1 MIRVG
6 SQVLYYCR
14 VEIDESLHIGNLITA
29 QCGVTDVS
37 EHNYV
42 TKFVYSSTL

>member
-1 MIRVG
+1 MWEAK
-6 SQVLYYCR
+6 YYII
-14 VEIDESLHIGNLITA
+14 VESKLMKVYIGNLITA